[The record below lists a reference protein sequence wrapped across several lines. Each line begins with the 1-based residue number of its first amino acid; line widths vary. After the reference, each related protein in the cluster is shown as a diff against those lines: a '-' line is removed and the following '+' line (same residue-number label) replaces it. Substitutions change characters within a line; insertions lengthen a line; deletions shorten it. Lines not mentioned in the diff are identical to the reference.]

1 MKITSAEFVKSIIDP
16 AQLPRDGRP
25 EFAFAGRS
33 NVGKSSL
40 LNRILNRKGLAKTS
54 ATPGK
59 TQTLNYFNINGR
71 IYFVDLPGYGYAKVP
86 KHLKDQWNSVM
97 LDYLAKRK
105 TLRLAI
111 HLIDGRH
118 APMKN
123 DIEMVSLL
131 DEAEVPTLIVA
142 TKVDKL
148 SKAQRDRTIGEIRS
162 VLELEED
169 AYIIPFSSVTGE
181 GVGPVL
187 EIIEEFIEKPRD

>member
-1 MKITSAEFVKSIIDP
+1 MKITSAEFVKSIIDL

-40 LNRILNRKGLAKTS
+40 LNRLLNRKGLAKTS

-59 TQTLNYFNINGR
+59 TQTINFFDINGR
-71 IYFVDLPGYGYAKVP
+71 IYFVDLPGYGFAKVP
-86 KHLKDQWNSVM
+86 KHLKDQWNAVM
-97 LDYLAKRK
+97 LEYLGKRK
-105 TLRLAI
+105 NLRLAI

-118 APMKN
+118 PPMKN
-123 DIEMVSLL
+123 DLEMVSLL

-148 SKAQRDRTIGEIRS
+148 SKAQRDRNVAEIRKT
-162 VLELEED
+162 LELDED
-169 AYIIPFSSVTGE
+169 AYIVPFSSVTGE

-187 EIIEEFIEKPRD
+187 EIIQEFIDKPR